1 MIEGMGWI
9 GRRNLSETDI
19 LAAKASALE
28 TCAVRAGAALG
39 CSYANSRE
47 YEAALIA
54 ERRAAGAYRSRGM
67 SWRAPAAAATAL
79 LVLAFVMALAFR

>member
-9 GRRNLSETDI
+9 GRQNLSEADI

-28 TCAVRAGAALG
+28 TCAARAGAALG
-39 CSYANSRE
+39 CSYANSHE

-54 ERRAAGAYRSRGM
+54 ERRAAGLYRSR
-67 SWRAPAAAATAL
+67 STFWRVPAAAATAF
-79 LVLAFVMALAFR
+79 LVLAFVMALAFG